1 VKFPHAAAVLL
12 ALLLGEAVTAAHA
25 PFAGAATKAILP
37 EAVLQK
43 VPSFHQVGKGSHSYL
58 GLRVY
63 HVALWATGNRWN
75 PDEPHALDLESNRAI
90 SRDQLTEAGM
100 SEMTRLGVGNP
111 GQLEAWRKEMER
123 VLPSVK
129 RGDQLVVFHAP
140 NHKTFFF
147 YNGDD
152 RGEIDDPTFGAA
164 FFSIWLDPRTKN
176 PALRKSLLNH

>member
-1 VKFPHAAAVLL
+1 VLLSPAVKFPHAAAVLL

-25 PFAGAATKAILP
+25 PFAGATTKAILP

-63 HVALWATGNRWN
+63 HVALRATGNRWN

-129 RGDQLVVFHAP
+129 TRRPARGLSRAESQDLLLLQWRRTRGD
-140 NHKTFFF
+140 
-147 YNGDD
+147 
-152 RGEIDDPTFGAA
+152 
-164 FFSIWLDPRTKN
+164 
-176 PALRKSLLNH
+176 